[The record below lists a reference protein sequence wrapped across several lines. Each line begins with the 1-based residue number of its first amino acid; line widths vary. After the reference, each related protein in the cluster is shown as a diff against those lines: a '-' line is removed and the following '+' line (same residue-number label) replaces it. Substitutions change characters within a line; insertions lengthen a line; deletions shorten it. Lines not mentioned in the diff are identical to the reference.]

1 MDSLECDLEINGQKI
16 HKKYDLFLQSNFTHR
31 IIEEIIEK
39 NSCKLPTLDRAIYH
53 HNLFYPLFKNFFQ
66 EKGVDLS
73 EGIPIT

>member
-1 MDSLECDLEINGQKI
+1 MDSLDCKLEVNDKKINR
-16 HKKYDLFLQSNFTHR
+16 KYDLFLQSNFTHR
-31 IIEEIIEK
+31 IIEEILETD
-39 NSCKLPTLDRAIYH
+39 SCKLPYLDRAIYH